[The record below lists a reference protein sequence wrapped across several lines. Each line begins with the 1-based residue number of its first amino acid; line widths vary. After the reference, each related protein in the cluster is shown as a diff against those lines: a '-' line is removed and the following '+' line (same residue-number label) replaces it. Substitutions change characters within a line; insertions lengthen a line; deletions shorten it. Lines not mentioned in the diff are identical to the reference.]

1 MATTRIIP
9 MHLNKGKTLAQC
21 LADRTEYGM
30 NPDKTEGGALISAF
44 VCEPETAV
52 SEFALSKREYRELTG
67 RVQESD
73 VIAYQVRQ
81 SFKPGEVTPEEAN
94 RIGYEFAKRFLKGRH
109 AFLVCTHTD
118 KKHIHNHIYWNST
131 ALDCTRKFKNFI
143 GSYRAVRRL
152 SDLIC
157 AEHRLSVVENPQKHG
172 LSYNKRYRIAQAHPG
187 IEFRTHE
194 KQFNNR
200 YEALSWICKNQLGRR
215 NLTPQQKKYLI
226 GERYDAEKKAHG
238 GDRKSGQVKSTVQNE
253 PLISSHMTR
262 AQIAEDTKTSE
273 SYVMRADLYAKG
285 VNAAEEVLPG
295 IKNDLLLGKF
305 KPRETDVA
313 AVARASPEE
322 RREKAEQLRVIPE
335 KKPKADKES
344 ARSGTKRQQEV
355 YATIDK
361 SYEDMKDSKRVT
373 EDSALVSL
381 RYTARNMVE
390 TCDVLFTNFP
400 GLLEKPDYKDQV
412 IEIMQEPKQYIL
424 KLEGETDNEQH

>member
-1 MATTRIIP
+1 
-9 MHLNKGKTLAQC
+9 
-21 LADRTEYGM
+21 M
-30 NPDKTEGGALISAF
+30 NPVLTIDPEFEAKCPPLTEDELSQLEENILEEGLVLMPLI
-44 VCEPETAV
+44 VWNDTIV
-52 SEFALSKREYRELTG
+52 DG
-67 RVQESD
+67 
-73 VIAYQVRQ
+73 
-81 SFKPGEVTPEEAN
+81 
-94 RIGYEFAKRFLKGRH
+94 
-109 AFLVCTHTD
+109 
-118 KKHIHNHIYWNST
+118 HN
-131 ALDCTRKFKNFI
+131 
-143 GSYRAVRRL
+143 
-152 SDLIC
+152 
-157 AEHRLSVVENPQKHG
+157 
-172 LSYNKRYRIAQAHPG
+172 RYRIAQKHPG

-194 KQFNNR
+194 KQFSNR

-273 SYVMRADLYAKG
+273 SYVMREDLYAKG

-295 IKNDLLLGKF
+295 IKNDLLLGKY

-313 AVARASPEE
+313 AIAKAAPEE

-344 ARSGTKRQQEV
+344 ARSGTKRRQEV
-355 YATIDK
+355 YATIGK